1 MNDPNYLDV
10 TAFVDNLD
18 FVNAADLFDDVASID
33 FADVGIDS
41 NEIDKADKE
50 EGE

>member
-10 TAFVDNLD
+10 PAFVDNLD
-18 FVNAADLFDDVASID
+18 FVHAADLFDDVAGID
-33 FADVGIDS
+33 FDSVGIDS
-41 NEIDKADKE
+41 NETDTAD